1 MEGYSASI
9 VVMRNYPF
17 VFYYLWV
24 APHVLL
30 GAVAGLMYRRRL
42 QKTFPIFFTY
52 ILFEIFEFAL
62 LFTCY
67 LVGNGLGAV
76 YRYAY
81 ISTLALSTALRF
93 GIIQEIF
100 DNVFADYSNL
110 EKLATLVMRIVT
122 VVLIVAATVLAL
134 YNQGSVSSSV
144 IAGVRLLER
153 SVTVIQVGL
162 LLFLFIFSRMFGISW
177 RSYTFGVAFGFAVF
191 ASAQLAEWTIS
202 LLNLGEAAKNQLDLL
217 ATGSYHVCVLI
228 WLVYLLTAEKAVSTG
243 VYAVPDLERW
253 SGELERSQ

>member
-1 MEGYSASI
+1 MHSYLLI
-9 VVMRNYPF
+9 
-17 VFYYLWV
+17 FYYLWV
-24 APHVLL
+24 APHILL
-30 GAVAGLMYRRRL
+30 LAVAGLMYRRRL
-42 QKTFPIFFTY
+42 HKAFPVFFTY
-52 ILFEIFEFAL
+52 VLFEILEFVL

-67 LVGNGLGAV
+67 LVGHGLGPL

-81 ISTLALSTALRF
+81 ISTMALSTALRF

-100 DNVFADYSNL
+100 DNVFRDYTNL
-110 EKLATLVMRIVT
+110 EKLAKLVLLIIT
-122 VVLIVAATVLAL
+122 VVLVVAAIFLAF
-134 YNQGSVSSSV
+134 YSSGSVSNSV

-162 LLFLFIFSRMFGISW
+162 LLFLFVFSRVLGISW

-202 LLNLGEAAKNQLDLL
+202 LMSLSESSKNLLDLL
-217 ATGSYHVCVLI
+217 ATGSYHACVLI
-228 WLVYLLTAEKAVSTG
+228 WLVYLLTAEKPIRAS
-243 VYAVPDLERW
+243 VYAVPELEQW